1 MRNRLKYK
9 EMYGNTERAHS
20 NGELLQG
27 ISAFVK
33 SLRLTVAVV
42 SSVLMWRKT
51 LNFNAMNVFCLAADS
66 LYCITFWSSIV
77 FGWITF

>member
-20 NGELLQG
+20 KGELLKG

-33 SLRLTVAVV
+33 SLRSTVAVV

-51 LNFNAMNVFCLAADS
+51 LNFNAVNVFAWPLTLCIALLSGPRLCL
-66 LYCITFWSSIV
+66 
-77 FGWITF
+77 GG